1 MKAEAEI
8 GGKQPRT
15 RELLGTADPGRGQ
28 EGPSLEPMEGVQPCY
43 TFTQT
48 PTFRTLRKKLL
59 CYSGSGTVKHKPRRK
74 QGGEDREK

>member
-8 GGKQPRT
+8 GGKQPWT

-28 EGPSLEPMEGVQPCY
+28 EGPSLEPVEGVQPCY

-48 PTFRTLRKKLL
+48 PTFRTLRKNCFVTAAL
-59 CYSGSGTVKHKPRRK
+59 GR
-74 QGGEDREK
+74 

>member
-28 EGPSLEPMEGVQPCY
+28 EGPSLEPVEGVQP
-43 TFTQT
+43 
-48 PTFRTLRKKLL
+48 
-59 CYSGSGTVKHKPRRK
+59 
-74 QGGEDREK
+74 